1 MKTQNQIKR
10 TLSLETSLL
19 YLKNLLNSKIFSNRA
34 KVVKEVCK
42 EFKFYDPKGQ
52 EQHSGC
58 AKALRIL
65 DAAGHIQLPKSS
77 RKTSVK
83 KSPQRLNTPVP
94 DPVNVPSTV
103 NEVQGLKL
111 ILVQTTD
118 EIQIWNELMI
128 EEHPLGSGFFVGRQL
143 RYLIH
148 SCHGYLGGI
157 GFAAAALQLSD
168 RDKWI
173 GWDKE
178 QRQNHLH
185 SVVGMSRFLIR
196 KSVTCHNLASK
207 TLSMSIQRLVSDFD
221 SRYGYKPL
229 LIESFVD
236 EAWPGT
242 CYQAANWQKIGKT
255 KGRGRQDKDNQ
266 YALSCKAIY
275 VYPVDKDFRQTMGL
289 PVNAGLGA
297 LKVTDGL
304 DGNQWAE
311 HEFGDAPLGDAR
323 LSKRLVNIAQVK
335 GESPGRAFGG
345 AVNGDWPATKG
356 YYRMIDQP
364 EDSAVSMANILEP
377 HRRRTVRRMTAQN
390 TVLCIQD
397 GSELNYTNL
406 DQCTGLG
413 VLKANQTGAKT
424 KGMNL
429 HSTFTVTTNGLPL
442 GVLKSQCLSPKE
454 KDINDKRKPS
464 AIPIEEKKT
473 FVWIE
478 HHRDLVELS
487 KEMPQTRLI
496 DVCDREAD
504 FFELFDEQRRNPGVD
519 LLVRASHNRN
529 IKQEPFKL
537 FTAVRETAVQGRVR
551 VPIPKESARPKKS
564 KQKVRK
570 ARPARLADCAIRI
583 LHIKLPAPAY
593 YADKEPVELCVVH
606 ALEENPP
613 SGTDPV
619 EWFLLTTINVVTS
632 ADAEQCLRWYTLR
645 WRIEDWH
652 RVLKSGCRID
662 DLANETAER
671 LRRAIAINLVIAWRI
686 MLMTLLGRETP
697 ELPAEILFSDIELR
711 TLRAYAKKKGI
722 KPPILLGE
730 AVILVAKIGGYL
742 NRKNDPPPGYQILW
756 HGYLEFQYMCMGFA
770 LLEND
775 EPATGATCG

>member
-1 MKTQNQIKR
+1 MNTQNQIKR
-10 TLSLETSLL
+10 TLSEESSLL
-19 YLKNLLNSKIFSNRA
+19 YLRDLLDSNKFSSRIDVA
-34 KVVKEVCK
+34 TKVCRK
-42 EFKFYDPKGQ
+42 FNFYDPRGQ
-52 EQHSGC
+52 EQISGC
-58 AKALRIL
+58 TKALRIL
-65 DAAGHIQLPKSS
+65 EAAGHIKLPGIV
-77 RKTSVK
+77 RKAYVK

-94 DPVNVPSTV
+94 LPVDVPSTV
-103 NEVQGLKL
+103 DEVQGLKL
-111 ILVQTTD
+111 TLVQTSD
-118 EIQIWNELMI
+118 EIKIWNELMI
-128 EEHPLGSGFFVGRQL
+128 EEHPLGAGPFVGRQL
-143 RYLIH
+143 RYLIN
-148 SCHGYLGGI
+148 SSHGYLGGI

-196 KSVTCHNLASK
+196 KSVNCHNMASK
-207 TLSMSIQRLVSDFD
+207 TLGMSIKTVVNDFE

-229 LIESFVD
+229 LLESFVD
-236 EAWPGT
+236 EAWSGT
-242 CYQAANWQKIGKT
+242 CYQAANWIKIGKT
-255 KGRGRQDKDNQ
+255 KGRGRQDKHNQ
-266 YALSCKAIY
+266 QALSRKAIY
-275 VYPVDKDFRQTMGL
+275 VYPIDKEFRQTMGL
-289 PVNAGLGA
+289 PANAGLGA
-297 LKVTDGL
+297 LKLTCGL
-304 DGNQWAE
+304 DGKQWAE
-311 HEFGDAPLGDAR
+311 HEFGGAPLGDAR
-323 LSKRLVNIAQVK
+323 LSKRLVNIAASK
-335 GESPGRAFGG
+335 GESPGRAFSG
-345 AVNGDWPATKG
+345 AVNGDWPATKA

-364 EDSAVSMANILEP
+364 DDSAVSLPNIIEP
-377 HRRRTVRRMTAQN
+377 HRRRTVRRMMDQN

-406 DQCTGLG
+406 NQCKGLG

-442 GVLKSQCLSPKE
+442 GILKSQCLSPKE

-504 FFELFDEQRRNPGVD
+504 FFELFDEQRRTPGVD

-537 FTAVRETAVQGRVR
+537 FTAVRETPVQGRVR

-564 KQKVRK
+564 KQKIRK
-570 ARPARLADCAIRI
+570 ARPARLADCAVRI
-583 LHIKLPAPAY
+583 LHLNLPAPEY
-593 YADKEPVELCVVH
+593 YGNKEPVELCVVH

-619 EWFLLTTINVVTS
+619 EWFLLTTMKVSSS
-632 ADAEQCLRWYTLR
+632 ADAEQCLRWYALR

-697 ELPAEILFSDIELR
+697 ELPAEVLFSDIELR
-711 TLRAYAKKKGI
+711 TLKAYAKKK
-722 KPPILLGE
+722 E
-730 AVILVAKIGGYL
+730 
-742 NRKNDPPPGYQILW
+742 
-756 HGYLEFQYMCMGFA
+756 
-770 LLEND
+770 
-775 EPATGATCG
+775 